1 MSGIPMHFLSVPYF
15 TAIFYGFLLYCALAK
30 WNIRFDPPLNL
41 IDEMP
46 VGYSGM
52 FMYLIFAMVFFSSVG
67 PSEPMYI
74 VNNFHGLIVTDG
86 SFVSSTRWNQITRW
100 IFTIRLVTHLSNF
113 VHLIMP
119 LLRITA
125 VSRKSGLSVSA
136 KIRGATFRWF
146 PLQIRDQN
154 SAVFL
159 QMSVVSRLEVWNA
172 VS

>member
-1 MSGIPMHFLSVPYF
+1 MKYPLRSATKSHWWNASGVFRYVHVFDLRYGIFLVRRSLRTNVYSQHFL
-15 TAIFYGFLLYCALAK
+15 
-30 WNIRFDPPLNL
+30 
-41 IDEMP
+41 
-46 VGYSGM
+46 
-52 FMYLIFAMVFFSSVG
+52 
-67 PSEPMYI
+67 
-74 VNNFHGLIVTDG
+74 GLIVTDG